1 MECADRWLWNRET
14 STHRGFGCWDA
25 HFQNM
30 AVPDIKIWSQTS
42 TSNRWYLKGGKTR
55 YFRKTITDLGDHDK
69 VSSRGRYPQFLWW
82 CIGSLTCWTTAQKP
96 ITFKHDAKRILT
108 FSLDGLQSVNMA
120 FGKGVVVC
128 CYGRC
133 RKKNNKTLRMSEG
146 KCRISPT
153 KAPLLQTFK
162 MAVHIWYMPRV
173 SSEASYPQNGWSS

>member
-1 MECADRWLWNRET
+1 MIPER
-14 STHRGFGCWDA
+14 
-25 HFQNM
+25 
-30 AVPDIKIWSQTS
+30 
-42 TSNRWYLKGGKTR
+42 GKTR
-55 YFRKTITDLGDHDK
+55 YFRKTITDLGYHDK

-108 FSLDGLQSVNMA
+108 FSLDGLQSVDMA

-153 KAPLLQTFK
+153 KAPCSKPSKWQSIYGICLVL
-162 MAVHIWYMPRV
+162 AARRV
-173 SSEASYPQNGWSS
+173 IPKTVDRVKWNSIFPFLTILPIS